1 MLAVMAIEV
10 CVLPLMGMLSICSE
24 ATGTNDFADAWFLIV
39 AFGWNKKSHPLGWLE
54 YIFWR

>member
-10 CVLPLMGMLSICSE
+10 CVLPLMGLS
-24 ATGTNDFADAWFLIV
+24 DFADAWFLVI